1 MSLPREEN
9 KVAGE
14 GIMSNLMQLNRLT
27 YRTPPSL
34 SIASQRRYVENYA
47 QQRNYASGETMVFN
61 INTGTQLID
70 AKRSYMTFTVTGT
83 GGTIG
88 DFGSGSALN
97 LFQNVRVKSRS
108 GVEICRVQGANILG
122 HVYQRYNCPKDAFS
136 TVLQAQGYGT
146 GTEAKVNGS
155 GTVLASGLQV
165 VIPWENI
172 APVFRQNRLLPSQ
185 LCDGMILEIDLAPVA
200 VALFC
205 SSVGNEFTGY
215 TISLLKNRIDAYDLA
230 DAFDRKIAE
239 MAARDGLNL
248 VHKEFYQTL
257 NSSSG
262 TTYNYDVR
270 KSASKALA
278 VYVVPRESK
287 VLTDVKLDSMVTE
300 ANKLKQYQFS
310 AGNVYYPNAP
320 MTLGNGTT
328 SPAVSSAE
336 AYYYTLASWHKTDCR
351 NDQDVS
357 LFNYASDA
365 VVPQMGIAST
375 SMIKSQVSDL
385 AGIMINSA
393 RSLTAEV
400 IFNDSQDRRLD
411 TWLCFARNV
420 KVYLENTVIAD

>member
-1 MSLPREEN
+1 MSLPREDN

-34 SIASQRRYVENYA
+34 SVASQRRYVENYA
-47 QQRNYASGETMVFN
+47 QQRNYSAGETMVFN
-61 INTGTQLID
+61 INTGSQLID
-70 AKRSYMTFTVTGT
+70 AKRSYMAFTITTTGSST
-83 GGTIG
+83 G

-97 LFQNVRVKSRS
+97 LFENVRVKSRS
-108 GVEICRVQGANILG
+108 GVEICRVQGANLLG

-136 TVLQAQGYGT
+136 TVLQAQGYGS
-146 GTEAKVNGS
+146 GTASTVDGS
-155 GTVLASGLQV
+155 GTALASGVQV
-165 VIPWENI
+165 VIPWEII

-185 LCDGMILEIDLAPVA
+185 LCDGMILEIDLAPVGA
-200 VALFC
+200 AIF
-205 SSVGNEFTGY
+205 SSTGTAPVSY

-248 VHKEFYQTL
+248 VHKEFYRTL

-270 KSASKALA
+270 KSASKALG
-278 VYVVPRESK
+278 VYVVPRLSANLSL
-287 VLTDVKLDSMVTE
+287 VSADSMVAE
-300 ANKLKQYQFS
+300 PNKLAQFQFS
-310 AGNVYYPNAP
+310 CGNIYYPNSP

-336 AYYYTLASWHKTDCR
+336 AYYYTLASWHRSDCR

-385 AGIMINSA
+385 AGVMVNSA
-393 RSLTAEV
+393 RSLSAEV
-400 IFNDSQDRRLD
+400 IFNDALARRLD
-411 TWLCFARNV
+411 TWLCFARHV
-420 KVYLENTVIAD
+420 KVFLENTVIAD